1 MKPKIT
7 KETTRF
13 RLPISPEEKLAITLR
28 FLATGETY
36 KSLIYQYRV
45 SEVSISRFV
54 RGVCQVIIESL
65 MEEYMSLPDSK
76 EKWLSVAKEFEE
88 KWQFPNCV
96 GAIDGKHVP
105 LINPF
110 NSGSTYFN
118 YKSFYSIVL
127 LALVDANYK
136 FLYVSVECQGRISD
150 GRVFTNSELHH
161 LIVNGEI
168 NLPDS
173 RQIPNL
179 SSLNDSFLV
188 ESNRES
194 EVLYIIVADD
204 AFPFTRYCMKPYS
217 SQKLSDRK
225 RIFGYRLSRV

>member
-1 MKPKIT
+1 M
-7 KETTRF
+7 
-13 RLPISPEEKLAITLR
+13 
-28 FLATGETY
+28 
-36 KSLIYQYRV
+36 
-45 SEVSISRFV
+45 
-54 RGVCQVIIESL
+54 
-65 MEEYMSLPDSK
+65 
-76 EKWLSVAKEFEE
+76 
-88 KWQFPNCV
+88 
-96 GAIDGKHVP
+96 
-105 LINPF
+105 
-110 NSGSTYFN
+110 
-118 YKSFYSIVL
+118 

-136 FLYVSVECQGRISD
+136 FLYVNVECQGRISD

-168 NLPDS
+168 ILPDS

-204 AFPFTRYCMKPYS
+204 VFPFTRYCMKLYS